1 MKTDCAHEA
10 LDRENCI
17 NVSQNKYM
25 CQVVMNV
32 LKESWFPEV
41 QENSWAIVESLD
53 SEEDLCPRELIP
65 YFNSNTGTV
74 IF

>member
-41 QENSWAIVESLD
+41 QENS
-53 SEEDLCPRELIP
+53 
-65 YFNSNTGTV
+65 
-74 IF
+74 